1 MKKIKVLIATV
12 LVMLCIAG
20 SSSAFTLYSSP
31 LTANMW
37 MSYAGGSSSNTFT
50 LKLDGYDPSGASG
63 CSSAQLILSFTGDGN
78 PFDSYMFA
86 GITQGSKK
94 TIFEVNDG
102 SAMIIPISDDGLVSL
117 NTTGQLTF
125 TLTRFS
131 GDFTFKTARLKADS
145 PTPAVPIPAA
155 LWLFGPTLVGFQV
168 MRRQFVRI

>member
-1 MKKIKVLIATV
+1 MKKIGIFIATV
-12 LVMLCIAG
+12 LVSLGITGTSM
-20 SSSAFTLYSSP
+20 AFTLYSSP

-50 LKLDGYDPSGASG
+50 LKLDGYKPSSMSG
-63 CSSAQLILSFTGDGN
+63 CSSAQLVLSFAGDGN

-86 GITQGSKK
+86 GIMQGSKK
-94 TIFEVNDG
+94 TIFEVKDG

-125 TLTRFS
+125 TLTRYC
-131 GDFTFKTARLKADS
+131 GDFTFKTAKLIGDS

-155 LWLFGPTLVGFQV
+155 LWLFGPTLIGFQF
-168 MRRQFVRI
+168 MRRQFVQI